1 MAKKL
6 KRNGFVD
13 GTLISYISI
22 VFTKILGVLY
32 VIPFTALIGE
42 TGMIIYSCAYLIYNL
57 VLNASTSGIPTAMS
71 ILVAEYNTKDLH
83 KTKMKIY
90 KIGAL
95 ISVIAGFVFFIIL
108 LLFANSIADF
118 YLNKMAQG
126 VQNVSVSEVANAI
139 RCIGFC
145 LLVVPF
151 LSIYRGF
158 LQGHKV
164 LAVSAYSQVIEQFS
178 RVAVVLLGAYAA
190 INVFDLSSS
199 AGVNIAL
206 LGAGIGALIAIV
218 YLKIKSRNSGDVII
232 TASNETDV
240 LSNKAIIKS
249 FVAHCIPI
257 LIVAVSANIYD
268 IVDNILVVFTLSE
281 LKLDDSLLIGSII
294 STYAPKIAMIISA
307 LAMGLT
313 SSIVPEMSELVA
325 KNDLK
330 QANSKLCSAMNMI
343 SAISLPIT
351 IGIIVFASPVYS
363 FFYGQNG
370 LEYGGLILKI
380 AVPVNVISCV
390 KVTLCMAMQGLKK
403 TKAVCVATISG
414 IVANIVFDIP
424 LMYLFYM
431 LGAGQHCYIGA
442 IVSTAIGQSICV
454 LIILISLRKSFNF
467 RYGSLIKPFIKTLY
481 PSIIMG
487 AVVMLLNVLYPVAT
501 TRSIGQIVRL
511 GAYALIGATIY
522 FVIIYFNGALKEVF
536 GEKMINKVLNK
547 LHIKK

>member
-13 GTLISYISI
+13 GTLISYIAI

-71 ILVAEYNTKDLH
+71 ILVAEYNTKELH

-90 KIGAL
+90 RIGAM
-95 ISVIAGFVFFIIL
+95 ISIVIGFLFFIIL
-108 LLFANSIADF
+108 QIFANGIANF
-118 YLNKMAQG
+118 YLNEMAQG
-126 VQNVSVSEVANAI
+126 YQNVSVSEVANAI

-145 LLVVPF
+145 LLIVPF

-164 LAVSAYSQVIEQFS
+164 LAVSAYSQIIEQTS
-178 RVAVVLLGAYAA
+178 RVAIVLLGAYAA
-190 INVFDLSSS
+190 IKVFDLSSS
-199 AGVNIAL
+199 VGVNVAL
-206 LGAGIGALIAIV
+206 LGAGIGAVVATL
-218 YLKIKSRNSGDVII
+218 YLKLKAKNSDDIII
-232 TASNETDV
+232 TTSQETNV
-240 LSNKAIIKS
+240 LSRKAIIKS
-249 FVAHCIPI
+249 FIAHCIPV
-257 LIVAVSANIYD
+257 LIVAVSSNIYD

-325 KNDLK
+325 KKDLK
-330 QANSKLCSAMNMI
+330 QANKKLCSAINMI

-351 IGIIVFASPVYS
+351 IGIVVFAKPVYS
-363 FFYGQNG
+363 FFYAQNG
-370 LEYGGLILKI
+370 LEYGGLILTI

-403 TKAVCVATISG
+403 TKAVCIATISG
-414 IVANIVFDIP
+414 IVANIVLDVPI
-424 LMYLFYM
+424 MYLFYI
-431 LGAGQHCYIGA
+431 LGAGQHCYVGA
-442 IVSTAIGQSICV
+442 LVSTAIGQSLCV

-481 PSIIMG
+481 PSLIMG
-487 AVVMLLNVLYPVAT
+487 AIVFLLNIISPVANE
-501 TRSIGQIVRL
+501 RSVVQIIHL
-511 GAYALIGATIY
+511 GAYAAIGAIVY
-522 FVIIYFNGALKEVF
+522 FVIIYFNGALDEVF
-536 GEKMINKVLNK
+536 GEKMVNKILTK